1 MCVCVCVCKLEC
13 ISQKATSD
21 FNENWASWC
30 FDVNNPERRFTDCK
44 ERIQTFLRTNTD
56 KGGFFWV
63 VLEWK
68 FGGICFKNSVRS
80 FSVSSG
86 LSLPAGWENL
96 LCFPLLWHFGC
107 EGFFLFYPPTQTN
120 TLTPAGGPPIQ
131 SISDI
136 AFLELGWIAQ
146 GKGSDLQECPH
157 FNDGKSQIV
166 TCPSD

>member
-1 MCVCVCVCKLEC
+1 MCVCVCVCVCKLEC

-107 EGFFLFYPPTQTN
+107 EGFFLFYPPTQTQYSDTSRRSSN
-120 TLTPAGGPPIQ
+120 
-131 SISDI
+131 SI
-136 AFLELGWIAQ
+136 
-146 GKGSDLQECPH
+146 H
-157 FNDGKSQIV
+157 FWHCLPGVRMNCTG
-166 TCPSD
+166 